1 MDSRKEVQHVYLVG
15 AKSLGAY
22 GGYETFVYKLTEY
35 HQNKENIKYHVAC
48 KANGDGCMDENKFEG
63 VTKINDHEF
72 ELHNAH
78 CFKINIPQI
87 GPAQAI
93 YYDVA
98 ALKACCEHIR
108 KNHIPHPIVYIMACR
123 IGPFA
128 GHFYKEIHKLG
139 GKVYLNP
146 DGHEWMRAKWSAPIR
161 KYWKISEQM
170 MVKYCDLAICDSVN
184 IEKYIHEC
192 YDGKGIK
199 GRNPKTTFIA
209 YGADLTLSK
218 LADDD
223 EKLVS
228 WYKEKRLT
236 KKNYYL
242 VVGRFVPEN
251 SFEVMIREFM
261 KSNSQKD
268 FALITTDSVLSN
280 SEYYLNG
287 REVKSLSNFCLY
299 KAKNFSSNTLE
310 FIDDSLVFNN
320 NDELLIK
327 CPKKS
332 IEQIVIYGF
341 IGSECERGRI
351 NLTLNN
357 GFSRSFDFISKYGSP
372 FNINIPR
379 QNDIVWMRFHFSSK
393 NKCKISRIEGFAEKQ
408 MNNSIIK
415 PYIKILID
423 DNFTNHYYIPSK
435 NRVLTVDLYRFK
447 VEDSVN
453 LKIVQGK
460 ADIIN
465 KNQIKILSLKK
476 PIILRASCD
485 SEPIYDQVTISKEN
499 NVVHNFKNLFN
510 CVFLKLFRVNSHVYL
525 FKRLCKAK
533 GLKSAVLFYKRK
545 MENK

>member
-1 MDSRKEVQHVYLVG
+1 MNNNVDIVITWVDGSDPNWLAEKKMYTK
-15 AKSLGAY
+15 KSNNVRYRDWDNL
-22 GGYETFVYKLTEY
+22 
-35 HQNKENIKYHVAC
+35 
-48 KANGDGCMDENKFEG
+48 
-63 VTKINDHEF
+63 
-72 ELHNAH
+72 
-78 CFKINIPQI
+78 
-87 GPAQAI
+87 
-93 YYDVA
+93 
-98 ALKACCEHIR
+98 
-108 KNHIPHPIVYIMACR
+108 VYIFRGIEQFMPWVHK
-123 IGPFA
+123 IYFVTW
-128 GHFYKEIHKLG
+128 GHLPKW
-139 GKVYLNP
+139 LNI
-146 DGHEWMRAKWSAPIR
+146 D
-161 KYWKISEQM
+161 
-170 MVKYCDLAICDSVN
+170 N
-184 IEKYIHEC
+184 
-192 YDGKGIK
+192 
-199 GRNPKTTFIA
+199 
-209 YGADLTLSK
+209 
-218 LADDD
+218 
-223 EKLVS
+223 EKLVIVNHQD
-228 WYKEKRLT
+228 YIPEK
-236 KKNYYL
+236 YL
-242 VVGRFVPEN
+242 PTFNSIGRVWRGD
-251 SFEVMIREFM
+251 EVYWERR
-261 KSNSQKD
+261 
-268 FALITTDSVLSN
+268 TDSVLSN